1 MTLTGAYEHGRHRPW
16 HEPTQAQ
23 KEAGNYRKPTLTLYF
38 DLHIAIEN
46 PVGSVRHGIDPN
58 GESWQTR
65 MVYPYGYILGSR
77 GVDGDGVD
85 CYVGS
90 NPEAPM
96 VYVIH
101 QRKAGD
107 WSAYDEDKAMLCFDS
122 QADAERAYLLHYNDE
137 RFLGPITIMPVEK
150 FKSKVFASNGEM
162 IKSYKGHAGR
172 HGQRGGSLPKS
183 SHDVEGNYSLYLP
196 DSGSIKTVS
205 EARRYFDEHI
215 AGKWSLTIK
224 RKAGLFNARVT
235 FNDNKDHAYT
245 KKNKATEKRELDLKR
260 ARLMRNL
267 IGVIVAPDIVL
278 ENGGNDIYAEK
289 SVGGISYA
297 VVLMWSASAKEYRF
311 RSVHYWDKAE
321 YEKNRR
327 SYGLAKPK
335 GERATQNKTPVRLT
349 KSSGASPSFTNLS
362 DASRF
367 DLLDRLGGEPYGTGI
382 SPVVSPMAD
391 VILLSDQWSVVY
403 SSDDTP
409 DLPTGADRIMDD
421 NNGFVKAISPIIDI
435 SGLSCGCADHT
446 LEVLSKAISEDGPD
460 IWSAHENPFIT
471 RLIELFTE
479 RGLLRTDKVK
489 TEFSAWMAGDHYE
502 HRLNMVPRPG
512 MMPYWTKP
520 ELGLVKT
527 YLENIHPSLYTLEDW
542 DYLISYL
549 IQRYLPVDE
558 LMTDAEW
565 LVSRSYLLGK
575 AQAHLG
581 TITPL
586 VADTLMTALPLT
598 IAQAGITFRLA
609 DAEQQ
614 ILSYGKLHAC
624 EAVVSMTDVARH
636 SLKRV
641 VLDHMAK
648 VASGDQAVTTG
659 QLQQQLFDNFASMNR
674 DWRRIATTEA
684 TELSGQGVIASLP
697 AGAKV
702 RRMEMYHGACGFCKK
717 IDGMIF
723 NVVDPAKPDK
733 DDWADMWVGKNNI
746 GRSGSPRKRTENG
759 LELRQ
764 PHELWIPV
772 PGANHPHCRGQLIPL
787 NNGEAVTDDFS
798 RWFYEMVSK

>member
-38 DLHIAIEN
+38 DLHVAIEN

-58 GESWQTR
+58 GEPWQTR

-137 RFLGPITIMPVEK
+137 RFLGPITIMPIDK
-150 FKSKVFASNGEM
+150 FKEKVLATRDKPAM
-162 IKSYKGHAGR
+162 IKSTW
-172 HGQRGGSLPKS
+172 
-183 SHDVEGNYSLYLP
+183 V
-196 DSGSIKTVS
+196 
-205 EARRYFDEHI
+205 
-215 AGKWSLTIK
+215 
-224 RKAGLFNARVT
+224 
-235 FNDNKDHAYT
+235 
-245 KKNKATEKRELDLKR
+245 DL
-260 ARLMRNL
+260 A
-267 IGVIVAPDIVL
+267 
-278 ENGGNDIYAEK
+278 
-289 SVGGISYA
+289 
-297 VVLMWSASAKEYRF
+297 
-311 RSVHYWDKAE
+311 
-321 YEKNRR
+321 
-327 SYGLAKPK
+327 
-335 GERATQNKTPVRLT
+335 
-349 KSSGASPSFTNLS
+349 
-362 DASRF
+362 
-367 DLLDRLGGEPYGTGI
+367 
-382 SPVVSPMAD
+382 
-391 VILLSDQWSVVY
+391 
-403 SSDDTP
+403 
-409 DLPTGADRIMDD
+409 
-421 NNGFVKAISPIIDI
+421 
-435 SGLSCGCADHT
+435 GLSCDCTDHA
-446 LEVLSKAISEDGPD
+446 LDVLSKAISEDGAD
-460 IWSAHENPFIT
+460 IWAAHENPFISH
-471 RLIELFTE
+471 LVELFTD

-489 TEFSAWMAGDHYE
+489 TEFDAWMAGNHYE
-502 HRLNMVPRPG
+502 HRLDMVPRPG